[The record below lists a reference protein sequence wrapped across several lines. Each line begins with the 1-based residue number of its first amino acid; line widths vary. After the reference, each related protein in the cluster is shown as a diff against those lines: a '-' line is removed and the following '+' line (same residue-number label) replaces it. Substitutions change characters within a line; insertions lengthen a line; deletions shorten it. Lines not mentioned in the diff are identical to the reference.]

1 MGELYTVRTTSGR
14 ENIVIDMI
22 YTNVKMNSLKIASIV
37 HPGEL
42 KGYVFIEAPLEEV
55 KKAVHG
61 VMHVKGIIEKP
72 VSIDEIRRF
81 FEPKKTTVIFG
92 EDDIVEIIGGP
103 FKREKGKIQRI
114 DNVKDEVTVELLE
127 ASIPIPVTIAT
138 ELVRLVKRGKKG
150 AAAAQKR
157 REEEEKQKKEEKG
170 SVFDN
175 LGEEPE
181 KKEEPEEKPESKPE
195 KKPEEEPK
203 PEEKKETPAEEVKKE
218 EKPEEKSPEEP
229 PQEKEKEPEQEKE
242 TPEEPGPEEK
252 TGEDKFKVASKDT
265 EVPEKPDKK
274 EKKKIELSAKE
285 IPIEDTE
292 SGEPEPEEEK
302 PKEKEAGEEDDEFLK
317 ELKEEEKKEKKKK
330 KDEDEL

>member
-42 KGYVFIEAPLEEV
+42 KGYVFIEAPIEEV

-72 VSIDEIRRF
+72 VSIEEIRRF

-92 EDDIVEIIGGP
+92 EDDVVEIIGGP

-175 LGEEPE
+175 LGEGEPE
-181 KKEEPEEKPESKPE
+181 KREEPEEKPE
-195 KKPEEEPK
+195 PEEKEPESK
-203 PEEKKETPAEEVKKE
+203 PEEKPEKEHPKE
-218 EKPEEKSPEEP
+218 ERKEAPEP
-229 PQEKEKEPEQEKE
+229 EKE
-242 TPEEPGPEEK
+242 TPEEPGKENF
-252 TGEDKFKVASKDT
+252 TVASKEMAVT
-265 EVPEKPDKK
+265 EEPEKKK
-274 EKKKIELSAKE
+274 PKKIELSAKE
-285 IPIEDTE
+285 IPVEDME
-292 SGEPEPEEEK
+292 LEEPEPEEEK
-302 PKEKEAGEEDDEFLK
+302 PKGEDSGEEDEFLK
-317 ELKEEEKKEKKKK
+317 ELEQEEKKEKKKK
-330 KDEDEL
+330 KNEDIEELE